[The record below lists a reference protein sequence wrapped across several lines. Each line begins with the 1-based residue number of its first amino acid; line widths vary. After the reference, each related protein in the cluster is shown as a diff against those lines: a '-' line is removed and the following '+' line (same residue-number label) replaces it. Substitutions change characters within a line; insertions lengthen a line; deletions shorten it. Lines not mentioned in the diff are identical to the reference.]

1 MKNRWQMC
9 QGLELTVFFADY
21 ENTYKYTGF
30 MDEMFRYIEDF
41 QLLKPELWRRFMQQ
55 FREDADGA
63 DAGWRGE
70 YWGKMMRGAS
80 FVYSYTGNEKLYDI
94 LVQTVTDMMDSA
106 DKDGRIRTSF
116 IHINI
121 RLPKLM
127 K

>member
-1 MKNRWQMC
+1 
-9 QGLELTVFFADY
+9 
-21 ENTYKYTGF
+21 
-30 MDEMFRYIEDF
+30 
-41 QLLKPELWRRFMQQ
+41 MQQ

-63 DAGWRGE
+63 DAGCRGE